1 MPLTETDQ
9 LLAQAQAELQAGR
22 AAQASRL
29 CESALELEPER
40 PQAHQL

>member
-22 AAQASRL
+22 GRAGQSVV
-29 CESALELEPER
+29 
-40 PQAHQL
+40 